1 MDEFALIN
9 AYFRSLSQRLGGAP
23 SDLGIGD
30 DCALVSVPPGK
41 QLAVTTDTL
50 IEGVHFPRDTDPAD
64 IGYKALA
71 VNLSDLAA
79 MGAAP
84 AWFTLC
90 LTLPVC
96 SSEWLERF
104 CQGMGELMQQRP
116 VALIGGDTTRGALSL
131 SIQAMGLVDQGR
143 ALLRSGARPH
153 DDIYVSGVIGEAGI
167 GLQIVQQQLPVTD
180 QAMQVAVQ
188 HLNRPQPRIVLGQ
201 ALVGLATACID
212 VSDGLLAD
220 LGHILERSGVGAR
233 IDPERVPV
241 AVALHNDVLLKQ
253 LGWQDGSRSAVQL
266 FALSAGDDYELCF
279 TAPPSQRGAIDQ
291 LAQRLDIPLTR
302 IGVITETPGLLN
314 VASGEAIST
323 RRGYTH
329 F

>member
-9 AYFRSLSQRLGGAP
+9 AYFRSLSERVAGTHC
-23 SDLGIGD
+23 DLGIGD

-41 QLAVTTDTL
+41 QLAVTADTL
-50 IEGVHFPRDTDPAD
+50 VEGVHFPVDTDPAD

-90 LTLPVC
+90 LTLPAC
-96 SSEWLERF
+96 SSEWLARF
-104 CQGMGELMQQRP
+104 CQGMGELMQQQP
-116 VALIGGDTTRGALSL
+116 VTLIGGDTTRGALSL

-143 ALLRSGARPH
+143 ALLRSGAQPG

-167 GLQIVQQQLPVTD
+167 GLQLALQRIPAVDDP
-180 QAMQVAVQ
+180 MQVAVQ
-188 HLNRPQPRIVLGQ
+188 HLNRPQPRVALGQ
-201 ALVGLATACID
+201 TLVGLATTCID

-233 IDPERVPV
+233 IDPGSVPI
-241 AVALHNDVLLKQ
+241 AEALQNGHLLEQ
-253 LGWQDGSRSAVQL
+253 LGWQDRSLAAAQQ
-266 FALSAGDDYELCF
+266 FAMTAGDDYELCF
-279 TAPPSQRGAIDQ
+279 TASASQRAEIDHLSRQ
-291 LAQRLDIPLTR
+291 LDLPLTR
-302 IGVITETPGLLN
+302 IGVITETPGLVN
-314 VASGEAIST
+314 AASGEAIAT

>member
-23 SDLGIGD
+23 CDLGIGD

-90 LTLPVC
+90 LTLPQF
-96 SSEWLERF
+96 SSSWLERF
-104 CQGMGELMQQRP
+104 CQGMGELMRQQP
-116 VALIGGDTTRGALSL
+116 VTLIGGDTTRGALSL

-143 ALLRSGARPH
+143 ALLRSGARPD

-180 QAMQVAVQ
+180 QAMRVAVQ
-188 HLNRPQPRIVLGQ
+188 HLNRPQPRNSLGA
-201 ALVGLATACID
+201 ALIGLATACID

-220 LGHILERSGVGAR
+220 LGHILERSGVGAQ
-233 IDPERVPV
+233 IDAGCIPTAE
-241 AVALHNDVLLKQ
+241 ALRNDHILQQ
-253 LGWQDGSRSAVQL
+253 LGWQDRSLTAAQQ
-266 FALSAGDDYELCF
+266 FAATAGDDYELCF
-279 TAPPSQRGAIDQ
+279 TAPASQRVAIDRLARQ
-291 LAQRLDIPLTR
+291 LDLALTR
-302 IGVITETPGLLN
+302 IGVISETPGLLN
-314 VASGEAIST
+314 AASGETIVT